1 VNVENVSDAVVP
13 PGATASPQVLAQRDA
28 WVNRLMDFS
37 RRNRLIYYRDRKR
50 GTLYVSSD
58 LASDSI
64 GKLVAGDT
72 CPLSDFFPDG
82 VTQTENA
89 IAKEIRAVAK
99 SNEEERGLQT
109 LFVGLGFA
117 NWDASDD
124 GSPANAPMFLMP
136 VSITSNDRTGQISL
150 KRAGDL
156 ILNRV
161 MLGKLEEEY
170 KIRVDTSFFDDGEA
184 RENIAAL
191 YLHLTQIELSAAPG
205 FSSSP
210 KCVLGNFDYQKM
222 AMVEDLRNHEDLLID
237 NDLVAAIAGDETAR
251 ASIAASQRSV
261 EAQELDQIPP
271 RDEPF
276 VLGADGSQQ
285 IVLHSAIR
293 HAAHSVVLGPPG
305 TGKSQTISNLIA
317 ALIAQGKRVLFVAEK
332 RAALEVVYKRLDQVG
347 LGHLVLDL
355 HGGDVKRKTIYE
367 RLQKSDEIARNA
379 PIVDGDEEE
388 AQFEKARTALNNY
401 ERALHRRQPGLNISA
416 FDAFSR
422 LAALKAIEV
431 RTRWRGEAIKAFSE
445 ERLAEA
451 IERVGFLS
459 AHVELTRREPGVPW
473 SQATF
478 TTTDGASAALV
489 VLSELQRALGTLRIE
504 WSQLVASAA
513 PSVSSIAEIRAAV
526 PRLET
531 LDAAIATFGSAVCE
545 LDLNVFDAALAPARG
560 RFFERLFA
568 WFSSSFR
575 QRCKQLRALN
585 PRGWPGATQAAVRV
599 HSFAEMPSDWRSQ
612 GLAKRVEAYGVTNVL
627 LAARTTL
634 QKHQELSHTLGI
646 ELPGPL
652 NDLAAA
658 LDTLDRQSRN
668 ASIIPAIRASETR
681 LRELDCAAFLDEI
694 TDRHAE
700 QSTWQRMLQ
709 KAWLE
714 SALEGIIADE
724 EALAA
729 FKAEAH
735 DRTVETFRRLDQ
747 RRIDLMAKRIRRV
760 AAERYIQAMN
770 QYPQQRAAVRLEL
783 QKKIRHMP
791 LRKLMLTAP
800 EVLSAI
806 CPCYMASPLSVSQLL
821 PAEVLFDVVIFDEGS
836 QVLPE
841 DAVPA
846 IVRGKHTI
854 IAGDPR
860 QLPPTMFFAA
870 SERDDDDD
878 DEDLATAGI
887 ESILELLTP
896 FVEPRPLTWHY
907 RSNDERLIAFSNTH
921 IYGDRLLTLP
931 STGEEGA
938 AIVHEY
944 VSPQLVDGQEASAP
958 AEVQRVV
965 ELILRHAEARPD
977 ESLGVIAM
985 GIKHARRIEEA
996 LAVAR
1001 ADRPDLDEF
1010 FAEDRE
1016 DRFFVKNLERVQGD
1030 ERDAIVLSIG
1040 YGPDRS
1046 GKMVYR
1052 FGPINQVGG
1061 ERRLNVAITRA
1072 RNRMTV
1078 VSSFRHGDL
1087 DPERLRSQGAKLLG
1101 AFVQYAETGGA
1112 NLGREGADTAVELN
1126 DFEQDVKDALT
1137 DRGLEILGQ
1146 YGVSNYRIDLA
1157 VKHPEH
1163 PGQFVLAIECDGA
1176 AYHSAPTARNR
1187 DRLRQQHLEA
1197 LGWRFHRI
1205 WSTEWFYEREAEI
1218 ERVIARYEQCL
1229 KGKPEERTTPGV
1241 DSRDTPSA
1249 LTSPPSR
1256 PFRKPQMSKRLPI
1269 DEYRSYDFHRLIAW
1283 IESDALLRT
1292 DDELVDELVSEL
1304 GYSRRGHRIVERL
1317 RLEIATYREGA
1328 RSNVVRRSGRGGPF
1342 RTM

>member
-1 VNVENVSDAVVP
+1 MTAMDAEVSDAP
-13 PGATASPQVLAQRDA
+13 PSEAGFSPQVLAQRDA

-50 GTLYVSSD
+50 GTLYLSSD

-64 GKLVAGDT
+64 SKLAAGDT
-72 CPLSDFFPDG
+72 CPLSDFFPS
-82 VTQTENA
+82 VTPMEKA

-117 NWDASDD
+117 NWTASDD

-170 KIRVDTSFFDDGEA
+170 KIRVDTSFFDDNEA

-191 YLHLTQIELSAAPG
+191 YLHLTQMELSAVPG
-205 FSSSP
+205 FISSP

-222 AMVEDLRNHEDLLID
+222 AMVEDLRNHESLLIE
-237 NDLVAAIAGDETAR
+237 NELVAAIAGDDAAR

-261 EAQELDQIPP
+261 DAQELDQIPA

-293 HAAHSVVLGPPG
+293 HPAHRVILGPPG
-305 TGKSQTISNLIA
+305 TGKSQTIANLIA

-332 RAALEVVYKRLDQVG
+332 RAALEVVYKRLNQVG

-367 RLQKSDEIARNA
+367 RLQQSDEIARNTT
-379 PIVDGDEEE
+379 IVDGDEEE
-388 AQFEKARTALNNY
+388 AQFEKARAALNNY
-401 ERALHRRQPGLNISA
+401 ERTLHRKQPGINISA
-416 FDAFSR
+416 FEAFSG
-422 LAALKAIEV
+422 LAALSAIEV
-431 RTRWRGEAIKAFSE
+431 RTRWRGKAIKAFTE
-445 ERLAEA
+445 EGLAEA
-451 IERVGFLS
+451 SERVGFLS
-459 AHVELTRREPGVPW
+459 SHADLTQRAPGVAW

-478 TTTDGASAALV
+478 TTVDGATSALGT
-489 VLSELQRALGTLRIE
+489 LSELQHALADLRSE
-504 WSQLVASAA
+504 SSSLLA
-513 PSVSSIAEIRAAV
+513 PSGQRVNSILEIRALV

-531 LDAAIATFGSAVCE
+531 LADTISTFGSGVSE
-545 LDLNVFDAALAPARG
+545 LDTNAFDVALAPARG
-560 RFFERLFA
+560 GVFERLFA
-568 WFSSSFR
+568 PLNGAFR
-575 QRCKQLRALN
+575 QHLRELQALN
-585 PRGWPGATQAAVRV
+585 PFSWPGAARAAIRI
-599 HSFAEMPSDWRSQ
+599 HNFAALPPEWRSQ
-612 GLAKRVEAYGVTNVL
+612 ALVSVIEARGSAKL
-627 LAARTTL
+627 LFAARTSL
-634 QKHQELSHTLGI
+634 QKHQELSRALGT
-646 ELPGPL
+646 ELPESL
-652 NDLAAA
+652 DDLKGA
-658 LDTLDRQSRN
+658 LDTLERHSRN
-668 ASIIPAIRASETR
+668 ASIIPAIRAAETR
-681 LRELDCAAFLDEI
+681 LRELDCGALLNEI
-694 TDRHAE
+694 AERHAE
-700 QSTWQRMLQ
+700 PSTWQAVLQ

-714 SALEGIIADE
+714 SALESIVADE
-724 EALAA
+724 EVLATFNGA
-729 FKAEAH
+729 TH
-735 DRTVETFRRLDQ
+735 DRVVKNFHRLD
-747 RRIDLMAKRIRRV
+747 RARVDLMAKRIRRM
-760 AAERYIQAMN
+760 AAEHYIQTMN
-770 QYPQQRAAVRLEL
+770 KYPQQRAAVRLEL

-800 EVLSAI
+800 DVLSAI

-821 PAEVLFDVVIFDEGS
+821 PAQVLFDVVIFDEGS

-846 IVRGKHTI
+846 IVRGNHTI

-860 QLPPTMFFAA
+860 QLPPTTFFAA
-870 SERDDDDD
+870 SERDDDED
-878 DEDLATAGI
+878 DEELVTSGI

-931 STGEEGA
+931 STGKDGA
-938 AIVHEY
+938 AVVHEY
-944 VSPQLVDGQEASAP
+944 VSPELVDGQESSAP
-958 AEVQRVV
+958 REVERVV
-965 ELILRHAEARPD
+965 DLILRHAQERPY

-996 LAVAR
+996 LAIAR

-1010 FAEDRE
+1010 FSEDRE
-1016 DRFFVKNLERVQGD
+1016 NRFFVKNLERVQGD
-1030 ERDAIVLSIG
+1030 ERDAIILSIG

-1052 FGPINQVGG
+1052 FGPINQIGG
-1061 ERRLNVAITRA
+1061 ERRLNVAVTRA

-1087 DPERLRSQGAKLLG
+1087 DAERLHSQGARLLG
-1101 AFVQYAETGGA
+1101 AFIKYAETGGA
-1112 NLGREGADTAVELN
+1112 NLGREGANTAIELN
-1126 DFEQDVKDALT
+1126 DFEQDIKDALT
-1137 DRGLEILGQ
+1137 QRGLEIVPQ
-1146 YGVSNYRIDLA
+1146 YGVSNYRIDLV
-1157 VKHPEH
+1157 VKHPAH
-1163 PGQFVLAIECDGA
+1163 PGQFVLAIECDGS

-1205 WSTEWFYEREAEI
+1205 WSTEWFYNREAEI
-1218 ERVIARYEQCL
+1218 ERAVTRYEQCL
-1229 KGKPEERTTPGV
+1229 NGTPEKRAAPRS
-1241 DSRDTPSA
+1241 DA
-1249 LTSPPSR
+1249 IAAIAAASPPHRSV
-1256 PFRKPQMSKRLPI
+1256 RKPRVPKRLQI
-1269 DEYRSYDFHRLIAW
+1269 DEYADEELCDLIAW
-1283 IESDALLRT
+1283 IESDGLLRT
-1292 DDELVDELVSEL
+1292 DDELIDEIVTQL
-1304 GYSRRGHRIVERL
+1304 GYSRKGHRIVERL
-1317 RLEIATYREGA
+1317 QAVTANY
-1328 RSNVVRRSGRGGPF
+1328 RSNE
-1342 RTM
+1342 